1 MSEKLLDGF
10 GERCREGGRGSKKKE
25 ASAAPVSERKQEDKE
40 KRK

>member
-10 GERCREGGRGSKKKE
+10 GERCREGGRGSKKE